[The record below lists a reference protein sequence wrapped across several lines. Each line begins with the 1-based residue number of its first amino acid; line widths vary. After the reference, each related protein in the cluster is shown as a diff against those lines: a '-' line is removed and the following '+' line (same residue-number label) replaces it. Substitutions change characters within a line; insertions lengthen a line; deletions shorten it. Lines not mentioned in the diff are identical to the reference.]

1 MKFKWQ
7 GKCLTEFGIPHMFI
21 ICYSLWPWFHWWK
34 GSILNY
40 VLCTH
45 NRNSK
50 KQWVKRYEVK
60 LIIQIINIMEVQRK
74 EIIVGA
80 VVLSKYVMYEGTA
93 ELTLKAIWNFQWSHT
108 KKNNDPPSRIYF
120 VPGTVQTTLCVL
132 FNLHNNPIKQLL
144 L

>member
-1 MKFKWQ
+1 M
-7 GKCLTEFGIPHMFI
+7 
-21 ICYSLWPWFHWWK
+21 
-34 GSILNY
+34 NY

-93 ELTLKAIWNFQWSHT
+93 
-108 KKNNDPPSRIYF
+108 
-120 VPGTVQTTLCVL
+120 
-132 FNLHNNPIKQLL
+132 
-144 L
+144 